1 MTKRINHQE
10 AYSADGACTNDAE
23 SFFSRLHRSEI
34 GIHHSISRHLA
45 AYAGEMAWRED
56 NRRRSNGEQ
65 YLLASMRHW
74 YIPRAGLGRGIGN
87 AFEGSRMIRM
97 RALLAVIVFF
107 GLATCA
113 QATAIIA
120 FWSPDA
126 VYIGADSRETS
137 PNQAPREI
145 CKIRIAGDVV
155 VAEAG
160 WLGTST
166 MVSLLRVSIRL

>member
-1 MTKRINHQE
+1 
-10 AYSADGACTNDAE
+10 
-23 SFFSRLHRSEI
+23 
-34 GIHHSISRHLA
+34 
-45 AYAGEMAWRED
+45 
-56 NRRRSNGEQ
+56 
-65 YLLASMRHW
+65 
-74 YIPRAGLGRGIGN
+74 
-87 AFEGSRMIRM
+87 MIRM

-160 WLGTST
+160 WLEDINDGIVVESIDKVIKNEFGKSGSVPIHIDSIDAWARNKIERIVGDRTKIPPIHTIGLFFAYPDVDT
-166 MVSLLRVSIRL
+166 MKTDFIAAVLMTA

>member
-1 MTKRINHQE
+1 
-10 AYSADGACTNDAE
+10 
-23 SFFSRLHRSEI
+23 
-34 GIHHSISRHLA
+34 
-45 AYAGEMAWRED
+45 MAWRED

-74 YIPRAGLGRGIGN
+74 YIPRAGLGRSIGN

-160 WLGTST
+160 WLEDINDGI
-166 MVSLLRVSIRL
+166 VVESIDKVIKTNLVKVAAYLSI